1 MKIKVTKLS
10 YDEVLEK
17 KAKPQIKP
25 KKPNILFRTL
35 LKLVS
40 IPDLLST
47 KFKCTKELR
56 KILKKEPC
64 LILMNHS
71 SFIDLEMIV
80 SMAYPRPIN
89 IICTTD
95 GFIGKNWLMKQLGC
109 IPTKKFT
116 TDVSL
121 VRNMINAVKKF
132 KSSILLYPEAG
143 YSLDGTATTLPDN
156 LGKLVKKLNIPVVSV
171 ITEGAYHRQPLY
183 NDLIKRKVKVSAKID
198 LLLTKESILEKS
210 ELEINQM
217 IQEKFSFD
225 NWKWQQENNV
235 IINHPKRA
243 QGLNRVLY
251 KCPNCMAEGNM
262 KGENHTLTCPNCGKI
277 YELTE
282 TGYMYALTGE
292 TEIKHIP
299 DWYKWQRECIK
310 KDIFENKYHESIDVE
325 VYMMID
331 TYHVYSLG
339 DGHLI
344 HNSDGFKLEAF
355 DGKLNCQV
363 PSKQTY
369 SINADF
375 FWYQIADVVTIND
388 SKYSYF
394 CFPKEKRDVV
404 AKMRLATEELYK
416 IKNDQVI

>member
-10 YDEVLEK
+10 YEEVLTKEP
-17 KAKPQIKP
+17 KPYIKP

-40 IPDLLST
+40 LPDLIVT
-47 KFKCTKELR
+47 KFKGNKEL
-56 KILKKEPC
+56 KKYLKKEPS

-80 SMAYPRPIN
+80 SMVYPRPLN
-89 IICTTD
+89 IVCTTD
-95 GFIGKNWLMKQLGC
+95 GFIGKNWLMRQIGC

-116 TDVSL
+116 SDPQL
-121 VRNMINAVKKF
+121 VRKMLSTIKKE

-143 YSLDGTATTLPDN
+143 YSLDGTATTLPTN
-156 LGKLVKKLNIPVVSV
+156 LGKLVKMLKVPVISV

-183 NDLIKRKVKVSAKID
+183 NDLIRRKVKVNAKVD
-198 LLLTKESILEKS
+198 YLLSKEDIENKTEQEIQNIILDIFK
-210 ELEINQM
+210 
-217 IQEKFSFD
+217 FD

-235 IINHPKRA
+235 IINHPQRA

-251 KCPNCMAEGNM
+251 KCPHCHSEGNM
-262 KGENHTLTCPNCGKI
+262 KGENHTLTCPKCGKV
-277 YELTE
+277 YELT
-282 TGYMYALTGE
+282 TNGFMKAVDGN
-292 TEIKHIP
+292 TEINHIP
-299 DWYKWQRECIK
+299 DWYKWERECVK
-310 KDIFENKYHESIDVE
+310 KEIFAGEYNTTCDVE

-339 DGHLI
+339 DGKLT
-344 HNSDGFKLEAF
+344 HNCDGFKLEAF
-355 DGKLNCQV
+355 DSKLQCEV
-363 PSKQTY
+363 PAKLTY
-369 SINADF
+369 TVNADF

-394 CFPKEKRDVV
+394 CFPKEKKDIV
-404 AKMRLATEELYK
+404 AKMRLAAEELYK
-416 IKNDQVI
+416 IKNNIN